1 MGYLRFLA
9 VLADCLNAFAVGAP
23 LAPGLRIFSPL
34 PLAILFRLAW
44 ILAYNPLLAMDY
56 HFVLCD
62 QYRADILDGLE
73 SWALCL
79 A

>member
-23 LAPGLRIFSPL
+23 LVPGLRIFSPL

-44 ILAYNPLLAMDY
+44 MFAYNPLLAMDY
-56 HFVLCD
+56 HFVLWL
-62 QYRADILDGLE
+62 Q
-73 SWALCL
+73 
-79 A
+79 

>member
-23 LAPGLRIFSPL
+23 LVPGLRIFSPL

-44 ILAYNPLLAMDY
+44 MFAYSPRLAIYH
-56 HFVLCD
+56 HFVLWL
-62 QYRADILDGLE
+62 QYRADNLDGLE
-73 SWALCL
+73 S
-79 A
+79 

>member
-23 LAPGLRIFSPL
+23 LVPGLRIRSLDPPAMRL
-34 PLAILFRLAW
+34 RLAW
-44 ILAYNPLLAMDY
+44 IFAYSPLLAMDY

-62 QYRADILDGLE
+62 Q
-73 SWALCL
+73 
-79 A
+79 